1 MHIKLESI
9 MLSAL
14 ILIIMGFAC
23 HFKAYLSEKFTDTII
38 DPNKLYSRLPSGEVQ
53 GASNNSP
60 DASTR
65 FSRMYRME
73 MGASNY
79 DSKFCK
85 NKLAD
90 PCPEVLKSHSEVPT
104 DLVKQC
110 RDQVDALNVTP
121 APSPA
126 SSTLPNFTD
135 DEVQEMVR
143 KYAFMTSQRNPQ
155 SPWMFNPYGSP
166 AINM

>member
-23 HFKAYLSEKFTDTII
+23 HFKAYLSEKFTDTL

-60 DASTR
+60 DASTK

-73 MGASNY
+73 MGSSNY

-85 NKLAD
+85 NTLAD
-90 PCPEVLKSHSEVPT
+90 PCPEILKSHSEVPA

-110 RDQVDALNVTP
+110 SDQVNTLN
-121 APSPA
+121 AIPSPSPTA
-126 SSTLPNFTD
+126 SSLHNFTD

-155 SPWMFNPYGSP
+155 SPWVFNPYGSP
-166 AINM
+166 AIDM